1 MVNLLQRPNENIQT
15 NALWALINLTNN
27 GAWQHW
33 PSLIYILYMRDATNN
48 MFVDANKE
56 SVCEV
61 PQAISWL
68 VGLSGGN
75 SHLQAYALKLLANLS
90 ESGAAC

>member
-1 MVNLLQRPNENIQT
+1 MFHLALL
-15 NALWALINLTNN
+15 A
-27 GAWQHW
+27 
-33 PSLIYILYMRDATNN
+33 
-48 MFVDANKE
+48 DANKE

-61 PQAISWL
+61 PQAISWV
-68 VGLSGGN
+68 VGLCGAN

>member
-1 MVNLLQRPNENIQT
+1 V
-15 NALWALINLTNN
+15 
-27 GAWQHW
+27 
-33 PSLIYILYMRDATNN
+33 
-48 MFVDANKE
+48 
-56 SVCEV
+56 
-61 PQAISWL
+61 